1 MISWDKIELYVA
13 DSESSSIWAIDM
25 KTLKGSWN
33 VAGGDKNPWNLF
45 AYGDQDDVGLKAKF

>member
-25 KTLKGSWN
+25 KTLKGSRN